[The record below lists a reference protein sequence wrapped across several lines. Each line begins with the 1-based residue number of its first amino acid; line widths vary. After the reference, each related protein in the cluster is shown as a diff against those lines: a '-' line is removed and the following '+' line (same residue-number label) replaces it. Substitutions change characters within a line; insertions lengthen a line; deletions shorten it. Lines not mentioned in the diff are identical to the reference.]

1 MSASVSDRH
10 DSAHDPICPTVRYP
24 DDHCQCHLIAWARED
39 ERDNCWSAVA
49 DLSATEFWEEVLV
62 ELPGGGL
69 GRRADHHQQHDPGD
83 QRPHWM
89 ANRPL
94 THD

>member
-69 GRRADHHQQHDPGD
+69 GRGMPTKWWVVKADALAAIEALKEKP
-83 QRPHWM
+83 
-89 ANRPL
+89 
-94 THD
+94 